1 MTTRGL
7 IQIYDQIHEKNGDEQ
22 RLLTNIYVHGDM
34 YPKDGVMCDVFKFLS
49 NKTLSSGFMPK
60 KIFMQVN
67 GMDDLAAQIITYL
80 KSSYSTSMK
89 RLGYD
94 GGDIAAGYVYIYPNI
109 KLRDLD
115 VRYIYRIY
123 APKNRLYELANMAP
137 SELADLANMA
147 PSELAYMPSLIP
159 SLSAVGEGV
168 DIPLTELG
176 IKVYRYEWTQDN
188 AKPRLIFSG
197 KLGEYVK
204 KYCIAETA

>member
-34 YPKDGVMCDVFKFLS
+34 YPKNGIMCDVFKFLG

-60 KIFMQVN
+60 KIFIQVN

-115 VRYIYRIY
+115 VRYIYKISLN
-123 APKNRLYELANMAP
+123 NRLYELANMAP
-137 SELADLANMA
+137 GELANMA
-147 PSELAYMPSLIP
+147 NMAPGELAYIP

>member
-7 IQIYDQIHEKNGDEQ
+7 IQIYEREKNGGKHG
-22 RLLTNIYVHGDM
+22 LLTNIYVHGDM
-34 YPKDGVMCDVFKFLS
+34 YPKGGIMCDVFNFLS
-49 NKTLSSGFMPK
+49 NKTLASGFMPN

-67 GMDDLAAQIITYL
+67 GMDDLTTQVIAYL
-80 KSSYSTSMK
+80 KSSYSASMK

-94 GGDIAAGYVYIYPNI
+94 GGDIAAGYVYIYPINI

-123 APKNRLYELANMAP
+123 APENRLYELANMAP
-137 SELADLANMA
+137 GELANTVNMA
-147 PSELAYMPSLIP
+147 PGELAYIP

-168 DIPLTELG
+168 DIPITELG

-197 KLGEYVK
+197 KLGEYIK
-204 KYCIAETA
+204 KYCTAETA

>member
-7 IQIYDQIHEKNGDEQ
+7 IQIYDQIHEKNGDKQ
-22 RLLTNIYVHGDM
+22 RLLTNVYVHGDM

-49 NKTLSSGFMPK
+49 NKTLASGFMPN

-80 KSSYSTSMK
+80 KSSYSVSMK

-94 GGDIAAGYVYIYPNI
+94 GGDIAAGYVYVYPISI

-115 VRYIYRIY
+115 VRYIYKISLN
-123 APKNRLYELANMAP
+123 NRLYELANLAP
-137 SELADLANMA
+137 GELANMVNMA
-147 PSELAYMPSLIP
+147 PNELAYIP
-159 SLSAVGEGV
+159 SLSVIGEGV
-168 DIPLTELG
+168 DIPITELK
-176 IKVYRYEWTQDN
+176 IKVYRYEWTEDN

-197 KLGEYVK
+197 KLGEYIK

>member
-7 IQIYDQIHEKNGDEQ
+7 IQIYEREKNGGKHG
-22 RLLTNIYVHGDM
+22 LLTNVYVHGDM
-34 YPKDGVMCDVFKFLS
+34 YPKNGIMCDVFKFLG
-49 NKTLSSGFMPK
+49 NKTLSSGFMPE

-80 KSSYSTSMK
+80 KSSYATSMK
-89 RLGYD
+89 RLYN
-94 GGDIAAGYVYIYPNI
+94 GGDIAAGYVYIYPINI

-123 APKNRLYELANMAP
+123 APNSRLYELANMAP
-137 SELADLANMA
+137 GELANMA
-147 PSELAYMPSLIP
+147 NMAPGELAYIP

-176 IKVYRYEWTQDN
+176 IKVYRYEWTEDN

-204 KYCIAETA
+204 KYCIADA

>member
-7 IQIYDQIHEKNGDEQ
+7 IQIYEKNGDGDKQ

-34 YPKDGVMCDVFKFLS
+34 YPNGVMCDVFKFIGE
-49 NKTLSSGFMPK
+49 KTLASGYEPK

-80 KSSYSTSMK
+80 KNGHATLMK

-94 GGDIAAGYVYIYPNI
+94 GGDIAAGYVYVYPINV

-123 APKNRLYELANMAP
+123 QPKNRLYELANMTPA
-137 SELADLANMA
+137 ELAKLANMTPA
-147 PSELAYMPSLIP
+147 ELAYIP
-159 SLSAVGEGV
+159 SLSAIGNGV

-176 IKVYRYEWTQDN
+176 IKAYRYEWTQDN
-188 AKPRLIFSG
+188 AKPRPIFSG
-197 KLGEYVK
+197 KLGEYIK
-204 KYCIAETA
+204 KYCVEIA

>member
-7 IQIYDQIHEKNGDEQ
+7 IQIYEKNGGKQ

-34 YPKDGVMCDVFKFLS
+34 YPNGVMCDVFKFIGE
-49 NKTLSSGFMPK
+49 KTLASGYEPK

-67 GMDDLAAQIITYL
+67 GMDDLATQIITYL
-80 KSSYSTSMK
+80 KNGHTTLMK

-94 GGDIAAGYVYIYPNI
+94 GGDIAAGYVYIYPNV

-123 APKNRLYELANMAP
+123 QPKNRLYELANMTPA
-137 SELADLANMA
+137 ELAKLANMTPA
-147 PSELAYMPSLIP
+147 ELAYIP
-159 SLSAVGEGV
+159 SLSAIGNGV

-176 IKVYRYEWTQDN
+176 IKAYRYEWTEDN
-188 AKPRLIFSG
+188 AKPQLIFSG

-204 KYCIAETA
+204 KYCVETA

>member
-7 IQIYDQIHEKNGDEQ
+7 IQIYEKNGDGDKQ

-34 YPKDGVMCDVFKFLS
+34 YPNGVMCDVFKFLS
-49 NKTLSSGFMPK
+49 NKTLASGYEPA

-67 GMDDLAAQIITYL
+67 GMDDLATQIITYL
-80 KSSYSTSMK
+80 KNGHTTLMK

-94 GGDIAAGYVYIYPNI
+94 GGDIAAGYVYIYPINV

-123 APKNRLYELANMAP
+123 QPENRLYELSNMTP
-137 SELADLANMA
+137 GELAKLANMT
-147 PSELAYMPSLIP
+147 PGELAYIP
-159 SLSAVGEGV
+159 SLSAIGNGV

-176 IKVYRYEWTQDN
+176 IKAYRYEWTEDN
-188 AKPRLIFSG
+188 ARPRPIFSG
-197 KLGEYVK
+197 KLGEYIK
-204 KYCIAETA
+204 KYCIA

>member
-7 IQIYDQIHEKNGDEQ
+7 IQIYEKNGDGDKQ

-34 YPKDGVMCDVFKFLS
+34 YPNGVMCDVFKFLS
-49 NKTLSSGFMPK
+49 NKTLASGYEPK

-80 KSSYSTSMK
+80 KNGHATLMK
-89 RLGYD
+89 RLYGGGD
-94 GGDIAAGYVYIYPNI
+94 IGGDIAAGYVYIYPNV

-123 APKNRLYELANMAP
+123 QPKNRLYELANMAP
-137 SELADLANMA
+137 AELAKLANMA
-147 PSELAYMPSLIP
+147 PAELAYIP
-159 SLSAVGEGV
+159 SLSAIGNGV

-176 IKVYRYEWTQDN
+176 IKAYRYEWTEDN
-188 AKPRLIFSG
+188 AKPQLIFSG
-197 KLGEYVK
+197 KLRQYVK
-204 KYCIAETA
+204 KYCAETA